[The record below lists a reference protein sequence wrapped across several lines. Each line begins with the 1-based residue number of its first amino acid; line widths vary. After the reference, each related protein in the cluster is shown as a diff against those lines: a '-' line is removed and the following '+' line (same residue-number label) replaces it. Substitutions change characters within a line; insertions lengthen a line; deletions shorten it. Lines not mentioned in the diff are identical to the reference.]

1 MGATAL
7 RTPLHLSPHKALTA
21 SDKFLSLLQAMADL
35 LTMAGNAFETGLKN
49 TGQAVQNL
57 GNRIGAGVG
66 GSSCSCDENGCGCGG
81 AKCGCFHGGQCT
93 CCGTQC
99 PGCCAGFWCCFL
111 GAALTAIPA
120 AVFFIRQRE

>member
-1 MGATAL
+1 MGDTFW
-7 RTPLHLSPHKALTA
+7 P
-21 SDKFLSLLQAMADL
+21 LLQAMADL

-99 PGCCAGFWCCFL
+99 PGSAPDS
-111 GAALTAIPA
+111 GAASSAQLSRRFRPL
-120 AVFFIRQRE
+120 FSSSDSEN